1 MEKVL
6 VMKRSMSLTMASLV
20 LVGTAAS
27 AVGSETAGVQQK
39 PVDIRGIWKG
49 DKLDKKGAA
58 ARGID
63 AAAVRTPRKVK
74 NESPRYPQALVGNV
88 GGPVELECT
97 IDKEGVPT
105 DCSVTRRLH
114 ALLDAEALR
123 SVSEWR
129 YSPLTI
135 DGEAVPALVHITV
148 VFMSERDTPR
158 D

>member
-1 MEKVL
+1 
-6 VMKRSMSLTMASLV
+6 MSLTMASLV

-58 ARGID
+58 ARGLD
-63 AAAVRTPRKVK
+63 AATVRTPRKVK
-74 NESPRYPQALVGNV
+74 NAYPNYPQGLVGRV
-88 GGPVELECT
+88 RGPVSVECV

-105 DCSVTRRLH
+105 ECSVSRRLH
-114 ALLDAEALR
+114 TLLDAEALR
-123 SVSEWR
+123 CAQEWR
-129 YSPLTI
+129 FSPLTI
-135 DGEAVPALVHITV
+135 EGQATPALVEFH
-148 VFMSERDTPR
+148 FSFNSERDTPR

>member
-1 MEKVL
+1 ML

-20 LVGTAAS
+20 LVGMAGS
-27 AVGSETAGVQQK
+27 AVGSETAGSLQK

-74 NESPRYPQALVGNV
+74 NAYPKYPQGLVGQIR
-88 GGPVELECT
+88 GPVSVGCT

-105 DCSVTRRLH
+105 DCSVTRGLH

-123 SVSEWR
+123 TIREWR
-129 YSPLTI
+129 FSPLTI
-135 DGEAVPALVHITV
+135 DGEAVPALVEFTV
-148 VFMSERDTPR
+148 VFKSERDTPR